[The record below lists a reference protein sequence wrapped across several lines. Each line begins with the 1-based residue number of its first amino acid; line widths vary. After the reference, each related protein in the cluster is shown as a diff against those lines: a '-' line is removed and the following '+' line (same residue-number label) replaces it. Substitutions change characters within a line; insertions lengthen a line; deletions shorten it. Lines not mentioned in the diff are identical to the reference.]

1 MNRIIKPK
9 GESVW
14 KIQEDRNQMMN
25 KSEKKKI
32 EPKESILKS
41 S

>member
-25 KSEKKKI
+25 KSEKKKL
-32 EPKESILKS
+32 SQKS
-41 S
+41 QF